1 MEKHMSAQSREERIN
16 EAFLK
21 VADTLMD
28 SYDVVDLLS
37 TLVHECT
44 DLLGRQGG
52 GILIA
57 DATGDLELLAS
68 TSEAAEFVEVM
79 QLAAGSGPCVDC
91 FMTGKPVAVTDIA
104 ASGDRWPK
112 FRTAALDRGFRSL
125 HATPM
130 RVRGKVVGTMNLL
143 GSETGGLD
151 ERDVALAQALA
162 DVAII
167 GILQER
173 SLRDPRILSE
183 QLHLALDT
191 RVLVEQ
197 AKGVLAHTLG
207 LDMEAAFNTLR
218 GHARANGLPLRDVAE
233 GVVTRSIDVTTLEP
247 AR

>member
-1 MEKHMSAQSREERIN
+1 MSALSREERIN

-28 SYDVVDLLS
+28 SYDIVDLLS
-37 TLVHECT
+37 TLVHECA
-44 DLLGRQGG
+44 DLLGRQAG
-52 GILIA
+52 GIMIVDVA
-57 DATGDLELLAS
+57 GDLELLAS

-79 QLAAGSGPCVDC
+79 QIAAGRGPCVEC
-91 FMTGKPVAVTDIA
+91 FDTGKPVAVPDISTA
-104 ASGDRWPK
+104 GERWPQ
-112 FRTAALDRGFRSL
+112 FQAAALASGFRSL

-130 RVRGKVVGTMNLL
+130 RLRDKVVGTMNLM
-143 GSETGGLD
+143 GTEVGGLD
-151 ERDVALAQALA
+151 ERDIALAQALA

-183 QLHLALDT
+183 QLHLALDS
-191 RVLVEQ
+191 RVLLEQ

-207 LDMEAAFNTLR
+207 LDMEGAFNTLR
-218 GHARANGLPLRDVAE
+218 SYARTNRVPLREVAE
-233 GVVTRSIDVTTLEP
+233 GVVTRKIDVSTLTA

>member
-1 MEKHMSAQSREERIN
+1 MENHMSAQSREERIN

-37 TLVHECT
+37 TLVHECA

-79 QLAAGSGPCVDC
+79 QLAAGTGPCVDC
-91 FMTGKPVAVTDIA
+91 FTTGKPVSVPDIS
-104 ASGDRWPK
+104 ASGDRWPQ

-130 RVRGKVVGTMNLL
+130 RMRGKVVGTMNLL

-151 ERDVALAQALA
+151 ERDAALAQALA

-173 SLRDPRILSE
+173 SLRDPRILTE

-207 LDMEAAFNTLR
+207 LDMEDAFNTLR
-218 GHARANGLPLRDVAE
+218 RHARENSLPLRDVAE
-233 GVVTRSIDVTTLEP
+233 GVVSRSIDVSTLTT
-247 AR
+247 AS

>member
-1 MEKHMSAQSREERIN
+1 MSALSREERIN

-37 TLVHECT
+37 TLVHECA
-44 DLLGRQGG
+44 DLVGRQSG
-52 GILIA
+52 GIMIA
-57 DATGDLELLAS
+57 DVSGDLELLAS

-79 QLAAGSGPCVDC
+79 QLAAGRGPCVEC
-91 FMTGKPVAVTDIA
+91 FDTGKPVAVPDIA
-104 ASGDRWPK
+104 TDAARWPQ
-112 FRTAALDRGFRSL
+112 FQSAALASGFRSL

-130 RVRGKVVGTMNLL
+130 RLRGKVVGTMNLM
-143 GSETGGLD
+143 GTEPGGLD
-151 ERDVALAQALA
+151 ARDVALAQALA

-183 QLHLALDT
+183 QLHLALDS

-207 LDMEAAFNTLR
+207 LDMEGAFTTLR
-218 GHARANGLPLRDVAE
+218 AYARAQHLPLREVAQ
-233 GVVTRSIDVTTLEP
+233 GVVDRTIDVSALVAP
-247 AR
+247 H